1 MEKYVVS
8 ARKYRPIKFDDVVG
22 QSHVTTTLE
31 NAIKNNKIAQ
41 SILFC
46 GPRGVGKTTC
56 ARILAN
62 EINGFNI
69 KNPLDSSNNLNIY
82 ELDAAS
88 NNSVDDIRNLI
99 DQVRYAPQSGKYKV
113 YIIDEVH
120 MLSNAAFNA
129 FLKTLEEPPSYAIFI
144 LATTEKNKVIPTI
157 LSRCQIYDFNRIEI
171 IDIKDKL
178 KEILSQEKIDFE
190 DEALHIIARKA
201 DGAMRDA
208 LSTLDLIRT
217 FSKDSKITLE
227 IVTKNLNILDNEYF
241 FNISNLLYESKFT
254 EIILLHNEILQKGF
268 ESYSLLNGLSNH
280 FRNLLLS
287 KNKKLVEILEVSDNE
302 KSKYIDQSSKIETEF
317 IEKALEVLNKF
328 EINYKQSSDSKIHT
342 EIALIKICSLSK
354 KKTLKSKEE
363 QIDTPEKKEF
373 KKEIKEEKVKKII
386 EKPKSENDI
395 INKDT
400 PNLKN
405 LLITKNEEV
414 KTENELKKEEIELNK
429 KVSFSEEKFNL
440 FINSFIDSLKEKK
453 SEVAI
458 LNKQKVIEGTSVTFY
473 LDNKLE
479 GSIYDSILNRLNE
492 RLKNRF
498 TEKITLNKIINQT
511 KKEKT
516 IYTNKEKFEY
526 LVKKNDNLNQLKSKL
541 GLDYE
546 F

>member
-429 KVSFSEEKFNL
+429 KVSFSEEEFNL
-440 FINSFIDSLKEKK
+440 LINSFIDSLKEKK

-458 LNKQKVIEGTSVTFY
+458 LKKQKVIEGTSITFY